1 MDKIIFIVLIIIII
15 ILIINVYEEYVTIKI
30 LLNKVRDLDRELSA
44 LKNKEKIEKLKN
56 AIKDS
61 SISIKVDNGTYYK
74 FKNTKEETQK
84 LYESL
89 MQEYFKGGKNEV

>member
-1 MDKIIFIVLIIIII
+1 MKNICNCVKGGKMDKIIFIVLIIIII

-30 LLNKVRDLDRELSA
+30 LLNKVRDLDRELLA

-74 FKNTKEETQK
+74 FKNTKKET
-84 LYESL
+84 
-89 MQEYFKGGKNEV
+89 

>member
-30 LLNKVRDLDRELSA
+30 LLNKVRDLDRELVA

-56 AIKDS
+56 AIKDI
-61 SISIKVDNGTYYK
+61 SISLKVDNGTYYK
-74 FKNTKEETQK
+74 FKKTKEETK
-84 LYESL
+84 ELYESL
-89 MQEYFKGGKNEV
+89 MNEYFKGDMR